1 MRAVAKTLP
10 LAFSPAFSALNAS
23 APRWTVA
30 PATAVLAASFLP
42 EMSTMEIWPE
52 ASTCESVESEQE
64 AEEDPDAEPAVR
76 ATRVA
81 TRRACWASIDESFGA
96 AHASALV

>member
-1 MRAVAKTLP
+1 
-10 LAFSPAFSALNAS
+10 
-23 APRWTVA
+23 
-30 PATAVLAASFLP
+30 
-42 EMSTMEIWPE
+42 MEIWPE

-81 TRRACWASIDESFGA
+81 TRRACWASINEFWRS
-96 AHASALV
+96 HASALV